1 MGHDGAVPPDQTTAS
16 PGRLPLAL
24 HLSSLLIGIAV
35 AAMVTYGVGS
45 LADAFYASR
54 HSVPAAS
61 GTGNELGLELVV
73 IFGMFMGFVASIP
86 LGFAAYRFVL
96 KRLSRLLAVA

>member
-1 MGHDGAVPPDQTTAS
+1 MSLLVGIGAVV
-16 PGRLPLAL
+16 L
-24 HLSSLLIGIAV
+24 
-35 AAMVTYGVGS
+35 VTYVVGS

-54 HSVPAAS
+54 HAIPAAS

-86 LGFAAYRFVL
+86 IGVVVYRFVH
-96 KRLSRLLAVA
+96 KRLSRLMATA